1 MAASAEPSVSR
12 QLADAMHG
20 LPFEALP
27 GEVIEHARWLAVD
40 TRMVALAGAAQPDVE
55 AVAAL
60 IRRNGGVAQS
70 PLWRCGTRV
79 PAAEA
84 AFVNA
89 LAASALDY
97 DSLHENVHPDAIVL
111 AAASAVAAAVH
122 ADGRELARAYVLGSE
137 LVCRLANA
145 ATGPQ
150 KGWTLGAVL
159 GTFGAAMAASLL
171 LKLAPQRATHALGL
185 CLSMAAGSQQTN
197 VEQVLAKRLQPALA
211 ARHGVQAAQLASVGI
226 TAPAQAFEGRFGL
239 WTLYFEGDR
248 HRLLD
253 GLGDRFALLRTG
265 LKRYPVCACSHA
277 AMEALHEAL
286 RDGRIGPDEIEAIEV
301 AISPFVARLVGG
313 PFQPEANPQVTAQF
327 SLQYA
332 LASIAL
338 RGRLAVAELATE
350 AVQDARIADLVRRIV
365 VIVDAS
371 NPNELAP
378 ATVRV
383 VARGGRDVVRTVAH
397 MPGGPEAPLTA
408 AAARAKWLECAAAA
422 GAGRPED
429 MLEGVEREWSAR
441 ALAVA
446 GEAGT
451 RG

>member
-12 QLADAMHG
+12 LLAEAMHG
-20 LPFEALP
+20 LPCAALP
-27 GEVIEHARWLAVD
+27 VAVVEHARRLAID
-40 TRMVALAGAAQPDVE
+40 TRMVALAGGAQPDVE

-60 IRRNGGVAQS
+60 VRRNGGIAQS

-84 AFVNA
+84 AFANA

-111 AAASAVAAAVH
+111 AAAAAVAAAVH
-122 ADGRELARAYVLGSE
+122 ADERELVRAYVLGSE
-137 LVCRLANA
+137 LVCRLADA
-145 ATGPQ
+145 STGPQ

-171 LKLAPQRATHALGL
+171 LKLAPDRVTHALGL

-226 TAPAQAFEGRFGL
+226 TAPAEAFEGRFGL
-239 WTLYFEGDR
+239 WALYFEGDR

-253 GLGDRFALLRTG
+253 GLGEHFALLRTG

-286 RDGRIGPDEIEAIEV
+286 RDGGIGADEIESIEV
-301 AISPFVARLVGG
+301 AISPFMARLVGG
-313 PFQPEANPQVTAQF
+313 AFRPEANPQVTAQF

-338 RGRLAVAELATE
+338 RGRLGVAELATE
-350 AVQDARIADLVRRIV
+350 AVLDDRIAALVRRIV
-365 VIVDAS
+365 VTVDEL
-371 NPNELAP
+371 NRNELAP

-383 VARGGRDVVRTVAH
+383 AAWSGREVVRTVAH
-397 MPGGPEAPLTA
+397 MPGGPQAPLPAT
-408 AAARAKWLECAAAA
+408 AARAKWLECAATAA
-422 GAGRPED
+422 VGAPED
-429 MLEGVEREWSAR
+429 VLEAVEREWSRIVPAPE
-441 ALAVA
+441 
-446 GEAGT
+446 GEAGP